1 MTEKIKK
8 RITKASSILI
18 TETYTATFIDD
29 HCYFAYRHYPKM
41 LGLIKDD

>member
-1 MTEKIKK
+1 MMIKK

-29 HCYFAYRHYPKM
+29 HCYFAYMYYPKM